1 MNGRVVHFEI
11 PYDDKDRACRFYG
24 EAFGWELATWGK
36 GEYTLVG
43 TGPTGESG
51 PTEPGFINGGLMQRG
66 DPVRGPVVTIAVED
80 VEEALS
86 RVEELGGA
94 RVVDK
99 QAVGDMG
106 FAAYFRDSEGNL
118 IGLFQPTMGG

>member
-1 MNGRVVHFEI
+1 MNGRVAHFEI
-11 PYDDKDRACRFYG
+11 PYDDKDRACTFYG
-24 EAFGWELATWGK
+24 EAFGWELSTWGK

-66 DPVRGPVVTIAVED
+66 EPVQGPVVTIVVED
-80 VEEALS
+80 VDATLS
-86 RVEELGGA
+86 RVEELGGSRA
-94 RVVDK
+94 VDK

-106 FAAYFRDSEGNL
+106 FAAYFRDPEGNL
-118 IGLFQPTMGG
+118 MGLFQPTMG